1 MRKNFIVL
9 LILSL
14 LLVVTGCNNSD
25 NNKNEEKSAEAT
37 SSQTTSA
44 ESQAEKTDQSEQSE
58 QKSDNEKTESNTS
71 KNESSSQTNL
81 VMKSFGELWMGD
93 RYYIDVLMTQ
103 EYDSNKLGSV
113 SEKTE
118 NSNDKSE
125 NDSTQKKVV
134 YDYIIAVDFEK
145 NVAGLNM
152 FSDNGSKC
160 TVVKDYKIYTINHS
174 DKTYTCEPY
183 NGLAENYGEQFTV
196 NICLGIINNC
206 TLINSGKTTYK
217 EKEVKYE
224 KYKVES
230 QLDSVKDAE
239 IIYYFDSSDKP
250 VAEIVTTEIG
260 KTTFEFRN
268 VLNTIPVPEILE
280 VPENYKEIKEKTES
294 SSAS

>member
-1 MRKNFIVL
+1 M
-9 LILSL
+9 
-14 LLVVTGCNNSD
+14 
-25 NNKNEEKSAEAT
+25 
-37 SSQTTSA
+37 
-44 ESQAEKTDQSEQSE
+44 
-58 QKSDNEKTESNTS
+58 
-71 KNESSSQTNL
+71 
-81 VMKSFGELWMGD
+81 
-93 RYYIDVLMTQ
+93 
-103 EYDSNKLGSV
+103 
-113 SEKTE
+113 
-118 NSNDKSE
+118 
-125 NDSTQKKVV
+125 
-134 YDYIIAVDFEK
+134 
-145 NVAGLNM
+145 
-152 FSDNGSKC
+152 
-160 TVVKDYKIYTINHS
+160 
-174 DKTYTCEPY
+174 
-183 NGLAENYGEQFTV
+183 

-206 TLINSGKTTYK
+206 TLIDSGKTTYK